1 MTKTTWETD
10 GPLLLKAMHRHPS
23 GAVHFIPDPED
34 APRSGTSTASF
45 LAEMRHYEVSLQH
58 DTLRVAASMF
68 RKRARSLGL
77 GTAEGILTTYV
88 ADEIDQVADAVEKLI
103 PD

>member
-10 GPLLLKAMHRHPS
+10 GPLLLRAMHKHPT
-23 GAVHFIPDPED
+23 GAVHFVPEN
-34 APRSGTSTASF
+34 APRSGTSTVSF
-45 LAEMRHYEVSLQH
+45 LAEMRHYEVSLQR

-68 RKRARSLGL
+68 RKRARRLGL
-77 GTAEGILTTYV
+77 GTPEGILTTYV
-88 ADEIDQVADAVEKLI
+88 ADEIDQVADAVENLI